1 MVGVEAQRLHRR
13 PDVRRLLLVVLVQGA
28 RPQQDVRREEG
39 AEAGKRDDAFAALE
53 QVDLRRLQALEQQH
67 GDGEAQRVDREGR
80 RPPEGHA
87 RGPHAAVRVQRG
99 HERRRQAR
107 AHHGREQ
114 REPRPRR
121 ARQLDGQDDVR
132 QLRRVARL
140 LAEERDVRHLRRE
153 RRAGG
158 AVALLLLHLLRVRA
172 RDGEDPLRR
181 AHAHAR
187 RVEHQEGL
195 VVEAAHRRQLHGH
208 RHLLLLRHR
217 RRVAKPLLEGIAPAR
232 RLLRRLRQPRT
243 RREQQAEARARR
255 KAERRGPRP
264 AADPGHA
271 ARVVAELVERDVD
284 VLHGRRVRLL
294 RLCGHAQQ
302 GVVLRRAVAC
312 VAAVAADGAVLAAEL
327 HVAPVA
333 VVGEGGDEGCER
345 DAGAT
350 GQAQHVDGLDAVGVR
365 VVHVRLLRQ
374 VHPLAPPH
382 VALPPLALA
391 EGEPEPAAARLAGA
405 LVLADLV
412 LVELQDGVHGGQL
425 LALGRAGGLLGG
437 AGAAVGEVGRRQGGG
452 RRVPFVLHP
461 FTPPPPP
468 PPPPRTPLFSD
479 AVLRKRHPRRKR
491 RRRRGFVVLSNDGGH
506 AARRLRRQRRHDRRR
521 RRPAGRAVLR
531 AAPLGAAPL
540 ACALRRGRE
549 TRSPARDAPVA
560 LPTRRQRRRRRRRRC
575 QRGAHA
581 AAQAFAAPRG
591 GVGRGACVAGDGL
604 PREGVRARLLPAGD
618 REGAAAAALPA
629 APARPLGASGCALRA
644 AGALL
649 GGAGGCAG
657 VRARARGV
665 GVAGG
670 VRATA
675 VLAPRQRDGGV
686 RCRVRRWRR
695 RGGAARAPLRRA
707 GVRDAPR
714 SRVRTGTPGARCV
727 LSGRGTVGTPVRRSG
742 QHRRWRAAPILR
754 NGGPVRLPVQ
764 RHSRRRRRRAP
775 GR

>member
-468 PPPPRTPLFSD
+468 PPPSPHTPL
-479 AVLRKRHPRRKR
+479 LR
-491 RRRRGFVVLSNDGGH
+491 
-506 AARRLRRQRRHDRRR
+506 
-521 RRPAGRAVLR
+521 
-531 AAPLGAAPL
+531 
-540 ACALRRGRE
+540 C
-549 TRSPARDAPVA
+549 SPPKATPSA
-560 LPTRRQRRRRRRRRC
+560 
-575 QRGAHA
+575 
-581 AAQAFAAPRG
+581 
-591 GVGRGACVAGDGL
+591 
-604 PREGVRARLLPAGD
+604 E
-618 REGAAAAALPA
+618 AAAAAGIRRALQRRRTRRPPPPAPAPTRPTTSSSSWTSCSARCSAGSCSSRMCAATWPRDALASARRSRRSTDTTTTTTTTTAPLPA
-629 APARPLGASGCALRA
+629 RRTRRRAS
-644 AGALL
+644 
-649 GGAGGCAG
+649 
-657 VRARARGV
+657 
-665 GVAGG
+665 
-670 VRATA
+670 
-675 VLAPRQRDGGV
+675 V
-686 RCRVRRWRR
+686 RCTARRRRTWCVRRWRR
-695 RGGAARAPLRRA
+695 AA
-707 GVRDAPR
+707 
-714 SRVRTGTPGARCV
+714 S
-727 LSGRGTVGTPVRRSG
+727 RRSA
-742 QHRRWRAAPILR
+742 RTP
-754 NGGPVRLPVQ
+754 P
-764 RHSRRRRRRAP
+764 SC
-775 GR
+775 GRP